1 MVTCKAITLADVLV
15 LLPWRDTM
23 PAGRFAT
30 CRKSSSRAMCL
41 ARADTSNR
49 SRLKGCLCGGLQ
61 VPYLCKCSDCT
72 ARARCAAHRD
82 DLRHVANRPLGL
94 RVSPGRIRSI
104 ARASKAVYMVSCT
117 SSTIANVLIVPPR
130 GHTHPGSLF
139 PDLSGNAG
147 AGRATRLDRT
157 TSATASVKCSVWFAW
172 SGLPSGASDKR
183 VSADSGH
190 SLSFFCAASV
200 DTGRRRHVEGLCGLE

>member
-1 MVTCKAITLADVLV
+1 
-15 LLPWRDTM
+15 M

-104 ARASKAVYMVSCT
+104 ARASNAIYIVSCKFPT
-117 SSTIANVLIVPPR
+117 CANVLIVVPR
-130 GHTHPGSLF
+130 RDAQPRETICDMSEIA
-139 PDLSGNAG
+139 LSGCASRPG
-147 AGRATRLDRT
+147 GYDQSLAPQRLSTWCPAR
-157 TSATASVKCSVWFAW
+157 
-172 SGLPSGASDKR
+172 LPPLQMYLLYRPGDTHTQDHCFPTCR
-183 VSADSGH
+183 ETPV
-190 SLSFFCAASV
+190 LAAPLV
-200 DTGRRRHVEGLCGLE
+200 LIAQPAQRRL